1 MLNVIRE
8 HADSWLIKSI
18 LWFIVIDFI
27 GTIFYSWGMGGASS
41 SSGGVVATVNG
52 TKISQAEY
60 ERTFNNLIN
69 FYREQFQNQFS
80 EELIQ
85 KLDLK
90 TQALDALIQKKIL
103 LAKADELDIQ
113 VGDAEVVN
121 LLKTITAFQKNNK
134 FNNEAYENYLKFKRL
149 TKLEFEEKQ
158 RESLLLEKIRNLIA
172 ANVKVS
178 PNELDEAFMLAN
190 EKVKLDYIIIPS
202 DHFTSTEKV
211 SQEEIKSFYEKNK
224 TRFEVPEKIKIQ
236 YVKTV
241 PKNYESQI
249 DIQSEDIEDYYKTK
263 IADFRVRKMYKA
275 AHILF
280 RPETK
285 DGNL

>member
-1 MLNVIRE
+1 MLKAIRE

-18 LWFIVIDFI
+18 LWFIVIAFI

-103 LAKADELDIQ
+103 LTKADELDIQ
-113 VGDAEVVN
+113 VSDAEVVN
-121 LLKTITAFQKNNK
+121 QINRLAAFQKNK
-134 FNNEAYENYLKFKRL
+134 VFNNAIYQNYLKLIIIRYFSK
-149 TKLEFEEKQ
+149 
-158 RESLLLEKIRNLIA
+158 EKI
-172 ANVKVS
+172 
-178 PNELDEAFMLAN
+178 
-190 EKVKLDYIIIPS
+190 
-202 DHFTSTEKV
+202 
-211 SQEEIKSFYEKNK
+211 
-224 TRFEVPEKIKIQ
+224 
-236 YVKTV
+236 
-241 PKNYESQI
+241 I
-249 DIQSEDIEDYYKTK
+249 DIQKIPRAMEIPFAPSEKFTALK
-263 IADFRVRKMYKA
+263 NKNKQKMVKKK
-275 AHILF
+275 L
-280 RPETK
+280 P
-285 DGNL
+285 